1 MDDDDF
7 GDFAASPAPEEPA
20 SFAAFD
26 AFPPD
31 TAPSAAVTE
40 AFPTP
45 RKAENEAAWDQHA
58 AQTISDAE
66 RDDDDFGDFG
76 DVPAPLSTPV
86 LPPAPAPVPASP
98 APPADDDFGDFDE
111 ATPATEKTRVAPPVR
126 APSPVVERVSPE
138 AFGDDLVAERSPKA
152 FLEAVDA
159 VLARAFPE
167 AGTSGSARTDADRD
181 GDGAADGDRAR
192 VELARLAR
200 DAAGGSGVLAAALE
214 SCVAGWP
221 PAVAAGVSPPDAA
234 RRAALAPKAW
244 DASPARAALAAA
256 VRGAPPPPPRPPPV
270 PTVPPADPGPSA
282 LGPSTSPAAAAAVPP
297 AVAKETASDA
307 PEASFARFDGGDK
320 QVAAE
325 APEGPGTDEA
335 FGDFGEAAPRRAEVP
350 PPEPTDAFGD
360 STASA
365 ASGGT
370 REARPSEHEREGALD
385 LPSLAFEEEAGP
397 GAAETESFFPVAVPE
412 TGSDPE
418 DAFGSFEAAP
428 PSPPPLRP
436 SAVPSEPPAGEAG
449 EDADAFGDFEGPSA
463 DPPGFGAFE
472 EAARAPEP
480 GAPEPPEPP
489 EPSDTSDTSEPAL
502 VAPAPTRTSPEH
514 VPPEP
519 AATPTVS
526 GGADDFAALFVPAT
540 DAGARRDFFDSRRED
555 VSEAPTAF
563 VAPLVPT
570 TPPPD
575 DFADLF
581 GPVQDTKTLELGA
594 FEASPAPEATPP
606 VAEDA
611 EDDFGD
617 FEASPMPSVVGDGG
631 DGLGGFG
638 DFAAPP
644 PAVPPAVPAVDALA
658 ELFGDARVAASPPPA
673 ADEDEFG
680 AFQ

>member
-45 RKAENEAAWDQHA
+45 TQENEAAWDQTA
-58 AQTISDAE
+58 ARTISYAE
-66 RDDDDFGDFG
+66 REDDDFGDFG
-76 DVPAPLSTPV
+76 EVPAPLSTPV

-111 ATPATEKTRVAPPVR
+111 ATPATEKTPQPPVC
-126 APSPVVERVSPE
+126 APSPVVERVSLD

-167 AGTSGSARTDADRD
+167 AGTSGSARTDGDGDGD
-181 GDGAADGDRAR
+181 GDGAADADRAR
-192 VELARLAR
+192 VELSRLAR
-200 DAAGGSGVLAAALE
+200 DAAGGSGVFAAALV
-214 SCVAGWP
+214 SCVAGWA
-221 PAVAAGVSPPDAA
+221 PAVAAGVAPPDAA

-256 VRGAPPPPPRPPPV
+256 VRGAPPPPPPPV
-270 PTVPPADPGPSA
+270 PPVPPADPGPSA
-282 LGPSTSPAAAAAVPP
+282 LGPSTSPPAPAPAPP

-325 APEGPGTDEA
+325 LPEGPGVGEA
-335 FGDFGEAAPRRAEVP
+335 FGDFGEAAPPRAEVP
-350 PPEPTDAFGD
+350 PPEPIDAFGD
-360 STASA
+360 SAASA
-365 ASGGT
+365 ASSET

-436 SAVPSEPPAGEAG
+436 SAMPSEPPAGEAG

-489 EPSDTSDTSEPAL
+489 EPSEPSEPAL
-502 VAPAPTRTSPEH
+502 VDPAPTRTSPEPA
-514 VPPEP
+514 PPVP

-526 GGADDFAALFVPAT
+526 GGADDFAALFRPVT
-540 DAGARRDFFDSRRED
+540 DAGAPRDFFDSRRED
-555 VSEAPTAF
+555 VSEAPAAF

-570 TPPPD
+570 NPPSD

-581 GPVQDTKTLELGA
+581 GPVQDTKPLELGA

-631 DGLGGFG
+631 GDGLGGFG

-658 ELFGDARVAASPPPA
+658 ELFGDARVAGSPPPA